1 MDAIELLVNEH
12 ALIRQYL
19 DNLSVAAEKLESGER
34 PPEVF
39 FKKAVEF
46 AKNFT
51 DKFHHFKEEHV
62 LFTQLAQK
70 KRGTFDGQI
79 DSLRHQHEHGRNFIT
94 EISSALDGYTKG
106 NDIDT
111 TTLVENLASYISL
124 LRHHIHKEDHDFYQI
139 VKQEFSENELQGFV
153 ELFDKE
159 KERVGER
166 TYENSQNIVQEMSVL
181 L

>member
-1 MDAIELLVNEH
+1 MDAIEILDNEH

-19 DNLSVAAEKLESGER
+19 DNLTVASEKLESGER
-34 PPEVF
+34 PPEGF
-39 FKKAVEF
+39 FKKAVQF

-70 KRGTFDGQI
+70 KGGAFDGQI
-79 DSLRHQHEHGRNFIT
+79 DSLRHQHERGRNFIT
-94 EISSALDGYTKG
+94 EISDSLEGYTKG
-106 NDIDT
+106 NDIHT
-111 TTLVENLASYISL
+111 TTLVENLAAYISL
-124 LRHHIHKEDHDFYQI
+124 LRHHIHKEDHNLYQT
-139 VKQEFSENELQGFV
+139 VKHEFSESELQGFV

-159 KERVGER
+159 KQRVGGKP
-166 TYENSQNIVQEMSVL
+166 YENSQSIVQEMSTL